1 VDEAGVRIE
10 VEALMGT
17 VLSACADGDS
27 DSDLRTSIRRLLE
40 EASSFAWATGVP
52 EPPTTLQG
60 FRQSLLRLSAID
72 RGQDPRDVIDQV
84 DRLCTEAKSAGI
96 DTRAVLK
103 EIAALSSDETETD
116 MGSIRS
122 ILLRAR

>member
-1 VDEAGVRIE
+1 
-10 VEALMGT
+10 MK
-17 VLSACADGDS
+17 
-27 DSDLRTSIRRLLE
+27 
-40 EASSFAWATGVP
+40 SFAWAAGVP
-52 EPPTTLQG
+52 DPPTTLQG
-60 FRQSLLRLSAID
+60 FRQNLLRLSAID

-103 EIAALSSDETETD
+103 EIAALSSDESETD

-122 ILLRAR
+122 ILLRAL